1 MEIKFFSSDKKIN
14 IKPNKLVLVDKIN
27 DLIELYEYENYYLKV
42 IQDILNTNKFYRD
55 LVNKI
60 EFIYKLLSDIE
71 ERNIRRSLELSLA
84 CGYFL
89 DDGKFFKKE
98 TKNIVLL
105 YKKQN
110 FVSLREFLEN
120 EEIFSYKRISIYQ
133 KIIDLLIFLHQKDIL
148 ICDFKLDNFKI
159 LQDLNNPNDLIVINL
174 EKISIKEL
182 KDVKFL
188 ESSFILPPETL
199 FKSEYNIYSE
209 IWLATNLVFYILTGL
224 DAFGF
229 IKLNIMNHNIF
240 QNFLYYVDS
249 KIKAWPPV
257 IKQNINISS
266 QFSYFDQSKYDNLTK
281 ICKNYFKYSNFKEI
295 LFKNF
300 ILGYLLFNQ
309 RKDLNFIK
317 NELKKDLAN
326 YNLNENRNLGI
337 FEKEIKQKEVFKK
350 EIEQEEILHKE
361 NPYKEI
367 SQEGIHQKLVF
378 QEIKNEENKEIA
390 YEIKSNK
397 EIKEEIYNVNLNL
410 PKQDFLQKQ
419 DSKVEHKDD
428 IKDDIVEDVIKDVLD
443 SDIRES
449 SKDLLKLNLVN
460 RFQVES
466 NVFYNQEIRD
476 IYEYITTKLK
486 EKNIMNTKLVE
497 FIKNVFIFI
506 PLDLDLLS
514 FFKVNLLFS
523 LFNVIDSKEDEI
535 KKSIN
540 LDDKEFYNL
549 KVVIVNFIQFL
560 SEENLKRVVN
570 LFLKLYK
577 SNPYEK
583 LIYFIYQDLHKDL
596 LNIRLNTL
604 DRVEFLKNINLKLN
618 SFLFVKISDILN
630 DYLESY
636 NKKLRLFLIALTLIL
651 SIINVFIFL
660 INFKLFLIF
669 FVINFFVLILSI
681 YFGLKYIGKVIFGK
695 FS

>member
-1 MEIKFFSSDKKIN
+1 MEIKFFNSDKKIN
-14 IKPNKLVLVDKIN
+14 IKPNKLVLVDKID

-71 ERNIRRSLELSLA
+71 EGNIRRSLELSLA

-110 FVSLREFLEN
+110 FISLKEFLEN

-148 ICDFKLDNFKI
+148 ICDFKLDSFKI
-159 LQDLNNPNDLIVINL
+159 LQDLNNPNDLIIINL
-174 EKISIKEL
+174 EKISIGEL
-182 KDVKFL
+182 KYVKFL

-209 IWLATNLVFYILTGL
+209 IWLSTNLIFYILTGL
-224 DAFGF
+224 DAFDF
-229 IKLNIMNHNIF
+229 IKLNIMNHNIL
-240 QNFLYYVDS
+240 QKFLYYVNYR
-249 KIKAWPPV
+249 IKTWPPV

-266 QFSYFDQSKYDNLTK
+266 QFPYFDQSKYDNLTK

-317 NELKKDLAN
+317 NELKKDLDN
-326 YNLNENRNLGI
+326 YKLNENRNLGI
-337 FEKEIKQKEVFKK
+337 FEKQIKQKEAFKK
-350 EIEQEEILHKE
+350 DMKQEEILHKE
-361 NPYKEI
+361 T
-367 SQEGIHQKLVF
+367 SQEGIYQEEIHQKLVF
-378 QEIKNEENKEIA
+378 QEIKNGENK
-390 YEIKSNK
+390 
-397 EIKEEIYNVNLNL
+397 
-410 PKQDFLQKQ
+410 DFLQKQ
-419 DSKVEHKDD
+419 YSKLEYKED
-428 IKDDIVEDVIKDVLD
+428 IKEDVKQA
-443 SDIRES
+443 DIGES
-449 SKDLLKLNLVN
+449 SKDVLKLNLVS

-466 NVFYNQEIRD
+466 NVSYNQEVGD

-486 EKNIMNTKLVE
+486 EKNIINTELVE
-497 FIKNVFIFI
+497 FIKNIFIFI

-523 LFNVIDSKEDEI
+523 LFNVIDGKEDEI
-535 KKSIN
+535 KKRIN

-549 KVVIVNFIQFL
+549 KLIVVNFVQFS
-560 SEENLKRVVN
+560 SEENLKRVDN

-577 SNPYEK
+577 SNPYQK
-583 LIYFIYQDLHKDL
+583 LIYFIYQNLHKDL
-596 LNIRLNTL
+596 LDIKLNKS
-604 DRVEFLKNINLKLN
+604 DRTEFLKNINLKLN
-618 SFLFVKISDILN
+618 SFLSVKISQILN
-630 DYLESY
+630 DYLENY
-636 NKKLRLFLIALTLIL
+636 NKKLKLFLIVLTIIL
-651 SIINVFIFL
+651 SIINVFLFL
-660 INFKLFLIF
+660 INFKLFLVF
-669 FVINFFVLILSI
+669 FIINLFFVLISI
-681 YFGLKYIGKVIFGK
+681 YLGVKYIRSLIFES

>member
-1 MEIKFFSSDKKIN
+1 MEIKFFSLDKKIN
-14 IKPNKLVLVDKIN
+14 IKPNKLVLVDKIT
-27 DLIELYEYENYYLKV
+27 DFIELYEYENYYLKV

-71 ERNIRRSLELSLA
+71 EGNIRTSLELSLA

-110 FVSLREFLEN
+110 FVSLREFLES

-174 EKISIKEL
+174 EKISIKGL

-188 ESSFILPPETL
+188 ESSFVLPHETL

-224 DAFGF
+224 DAFEF
-229 IKLNIMNHNIF
+229 IKLNGINHNIL
-240 QNFLYYVDS
+240 QKFLYYVNYR
-249 KIKAWPPV
+249 IKTWPPV

-266 QFSYFDQSKYDNLTK
+266 QFPYFDKIKYDNLTK
-281 ICKNYFKYSNFKEI
+281 ICKNYFKYSNFMEI
-295 LFKNF
+295 LFRNF

-317 NELKKDLAN
+317 NELKKDLTN
-326 YNLNENRNLGI
+326 YNLNEIRNLGI
-337 FEKEIKQKEVFKK
+337 FEKDIKQK
-350 EIEQEEILHKE
+350 EILHKE
-361 NPYKEI
+361 TSQEEI
-367 SQEGIHQKLVF
+367 SQEGLHQKLVF
-378 QEIKNEENKEIA
+378 QEIKNEKNKEIA

-397 EIKEEIYNVNLNL
+397 EIKEEIYNLNLNL

-419 DSKVEHKDD
+419 DSKVEYKED
-428 IKDDIVEDVIKDVLD
+428 IIEDIMD
-443 SDIRES
+443 SDIREYR
-449 SKDLLKLNLVN
+449 KDLLKLNLVS

-466 NVFYNQEIRD
+466 NVFYNQEVGD
-476 IYEYITTKLK
+476 IYEYIITKLK
-486 EKNIMNTKLVE
+486 EKNIINTELVE
-497 FIKNVFIFI
+497 FIKNIFIFI

-523 LFNVIDSKEDEI
+523 LFNVIDNKEDEI
-535 KKSIN
+535 KRRIN

-549 KVVIVNFIQFL
+549 KVIVVNFVQFS
-560 SEENLKRVVN
+560 SEENLKKVVN

-583 LIYFIYQDLHKDL
+583 LIYFIYQNLHKDL
-596 LNIRLNTL
+596 LNIKLNKS
-604 DRVEFLKNINLKLN
+604 DRTEFLKNINLKLN
-618 SFLFVKISDILN
+618 SFLFVKISEILN

-651 SIINVFIFL
+651 SIINVFVFL
-660 INFKLFLIF
+660 INFKLFLVF
-669 FVINFFVLILSI
+669 FMGINFF
-681 YFGLKYIGKVIFGK
+681 F
-695 FS
+695 

>member
-1 MEIKFFSSDKKIN
+1 MEIKFFNSDKKIN
-14 IKPNKLVLVDKIN
+14 IKPNKLVLVDRIN
-27 DLIELYEYENYYLKV
+27 DLIELYEYENYYLKA

-60 EFIYKLLSDIE
+60 EFIYKLLSDAKE
-71 ERNIRRSLELSLA
+71 ENIRRSLELSLA

-148 ICDFKLDNFKI
+148 ICNFNLDNFKV
-159 LQDLNNPNDLIVINL
+159 LQDLDNSNDLIVINL

-209 IWLATNLVFYILTGL
+209 IWLSTNLIFYILTGL
-224 DAFGF
+224 DAFDF
-229 IKLNIMNHNIF
+229 IKLNIINHNIL
-240 QNFLYYVDS
+240 QKFLYYIDYR
-249 KIKAWPPV
+249 IRTWPPV

-266 QFSYFDQSKYDNLTK
+266 QFPYFDQSKYDNLAK

-317 NELKKDLAN
+317 NELKKDLDN
-326 YNLNENRNLGI
+326 YILNEIGNLGI

-350 EIEQEEILHKE
+350 DIQQEEIIHKE
-361 NPYKEI
+361 TP
-367 SQEGIHQKLVF
+367 Q
-378 QEIKNEENKEIA
+378 
-390 YEIKSNK
+390 
-397 EIKEEIYNVNLNL
+397 EEIYQYDLNLNL
-410 PKQDFLQKQ
+410 PNQVFLQKQ
-419 DSKVEHKDD
+419 DSKLEHKGN
-428 IKDDIVEDVIKDVLD
+428 IKEDVID
-443 SDIRES
+443 SEDITES
-449 SKDLLKLNLVN
+449 SKDLLKLNLVS
-460 RFQVES
+460 RFQIES
-466 NVFYNQEIRD
+466 NVFYNREIED
-476 IYEYITTKLK
+476 IYEYIATNLK
-486 EKNIMNTKLVE
+486 EKNIINTKLVE
-497 FIKNVFIFI
+497 FIKDIFIFI

-514 FFKVNLLFS
+514 FFKINLLFS
-523 LFNVIDSKEDEI
+523 LFNLIDNKEDEI
-535 KKSIN
+535 KKRIN

-549 KVVIVNFIQFL
+549 KVIVVNFVQFS
-560 SEENLKRVVN
+560 SEENLKKVVN

-583 LIYFIYQDLHKDL
+583 LIYFIYQNLHKDL
-596 LNIRLNTL
+596 LNIKLNTS
-604 DRVEFLKNINLKLN
+604 DRAEFLKNINLKLN
-618 SFLFVKISDILN
+618 SFLFVKISEILN

-651 SIINVFIFL
+651 SIINVFLFL

-669 FVINFFVLILSI
+669 LGINFFVLILSI
-681 YFGLKYIGKVIFGK
+681 YFGLKYVKKVIFER

>member
-1 MEIKFFSSDKKIN
+1 MEIKFFNSDKKIN

-27 DLIELYEYENYYLKV
+27 DFIELYEYENYYLKV

-71 ERNIRRSLELSLA
+71 EGNIRRSLELSLA

-159 LQDLNNPNDLIVINL
+159 LQDLNNSNDLIVINL

-199 FKSEYNIYSE
+199 FRSEYNIYSE
-209 IWLATNLVFYILTGL
+209 IWLSTNLIFYILTGL
-224 DAFGF
+224 DAFDF
-229 IKLNIMNHNIF
+229 IKLNIINHNIL
-240 QNFLYYVDS
+240 QKFLYYVNYR
-249 KIKAWPPV
+249 IRTWPPV

-266 QFSYFDQSKYDNLTK
+266 QFPYFDQSKYDNLTE

-317 NELKKDLAN
+317 NELKKDLVN
-326 YNLNENRNLGI
+326 YNLNEVKNLES
-337 FEKEIKQKEVFKK
+337 FEKEIKQRKVLKEEV
-350 EIEQEEILHKE
+350 EQKGILHKE
-361 NPYKEI
+361 MLQKER
-367 SQEGIHQKLVF
+367 SQEESQQKLVF

-390 YEIKSNK
+390 YKIKLNK
-397 EIKEEIYNVNLNL
+397 EIKGEICNVNLNFQ
-410 PKQDFLQKQ
+410 KQDFLHKQ
-419 DSKVEHKDD
+419 DSEIEYKDEPVE
-428 IKDDIVEDVIKDVLD
+428 

-449 SKDLLKLNLVN
+449 RKDLLKLNLVS

-466 NVFYNQEIRD
+466 NVFYNQEVVGID
-476 IYEYITTKLK
+476 EYIATKLK
-486 EKNIMNTKLVE
+486 EKNITDSKLVE
-497 FIKNVFIFI
+497 FIKDIFIFI

-523 LFNVIDSKEDEI
+523 LFNVIDNKEEEM
-535 KKSIN
+535 KKRIR

-549 KVVIVNFIQFL
+549 KVIVVNFVQFL
-560 SEENLKRVVN
+560 SEENLKKVVN
-570 LFLKLYK
+570 LFLRLYK

-583 LIYFIYQDLHKDL
+583 LIYFIYKNLHKDL
-596 LNIRLNTL
+596 LNIKLNKS
-604 DRVEFLKNINLKLN
+604 DRTEFLKNINLKLN
-618 SFLFVKISDILN
+618 SFLSVKITGILN
-630 DYLESY
+630 DYLENY
-636 NKKLRLFLIALTLIL
+636 NKKLKLFLIGLTLIL
-651 SIINVFIFL
+651 SIINVFLFL
-660 INFKLFLIF
+660 INFKLFLVF
-669 FVINFFVLILSI
+669 FIINLLFVLISI
-681 YFGLKYIGKVIFGK
+681 YLGLKYIRSLIFERFG
-695 FS
+695 

>member
-1 MEIKFFSSDKKIN
+1 MEIKFFNLDKKII
-14 IKPNKLVLVDKIN
+14 IKPNNLVLVNKIN

-42 IQDILNTNKFYRD
+42 IQDILNTNKFYKD

-60 EFIYKLLSDIE
+60 KFIYKFLSDIE
-71 ERNIRRSLELSLA
+71 EESIRRSLELSLA

-148 ICDFKLDNFKI
+148 ICDFNLDNFKV
-159 LQDLNNPNDLIVINL
+159 LQDLNNSNDLIVINL

-209 IWLATNLVFYILTGL
+209 IWLSTNLIFYILTGL
-224 DAFGF
+224 DAFDF
-229 IKLNIMNHNIF
+229 IKLNIINHNIL
-240 QNFLYYVDS
+240 QKFLYYIDYR
-249 KIKAWPPV
+249 IKTWPPV

-266 QFSYFDQSKYDNLTK
+266 QFPYFDQSKYDNLAK

-317 NELKKDLAN
+317 NELKKDSDN
-326 YNLNENRNLGI
+326 YNLNGIRNLGI
-337 FEKEIKQKEVFKK
+337 FEKEIKQKEVFRKD
-350 EIEQEEILHKE
+350 IQQEEIIHKE
-361 NPYKEI
+361 TP
-367 SQEGIHQKLVF
+367 Q
-378 QEIKNEENKEIA
+378 
-390 YEIKSNK
+390 
-397 EIKEEIYNVNLNL
+397 EEIYQYDLNLNL
-410 PKQDFLQKQ
+410 PNQVFLQKQ
-419 DSKVEHKDD
+419 DSKVEHKDN
-428 IKDDIVEDVIKDVLD
+428 IKEDVID
-443 SDIRES
+443 SEDITES
-449 SKDLLKLNLVN
+449 SKDLLKLNLVS

-466 NVFYNQEIRD
+466 NVFYNQEIED
-476 IYEYITTKLK
+476 IYEYIATKLK
-486 EKNIMNTKLVE
+486 EKNIIDTKLVE
-497 FIKNVFIFI
+497 FIKDIFIFI

-514 FFKVNLLFS
+514 SFKVNLLFS
-523 LFNVIDSKEDEI
+523 LFNLIDNKEDEI
-535 KKSIN
+535 KKRIN

-549 KVVIVNFIQFL
+549 KVIVVNFVQFS
-560 SEENLKRVVN
+560 SEENLKKVVN
-570 LFLKLYK
+570 IFLRLYK

-583 LIYFIYQDLHKDL
+583 LIYFIYQDFKKDL
-596 LNIRLNTL
+596 LNIKLNKS
-604 DRVEFLKNINLKLN
+604 DRTEFLKNISLKIN
-618 SFLFVKISDILN
+618 NFLSVKISEI
-630 DYLESY
+630 
-636 NKKLRLFLIALTLIL
+636 
-651 SIINVFIFL
+651 
-660 INFKLFLIF
+660 
-669 FVINFFVLILSI
+669 
-681 YFGLKYIGKVIFGK
+681 
-695 FS
+695 